1 MKKLLSPFMRL
12 MFLVIVV
19 IGFALLIVEQIIL
32 YILIPF
38 AWILFGKRPNELC
51 KISFIIWLANNKVLP
66 FFEKVGVINAF

>member
-1 MKKLLSPFMRL
+1 MKKLLSPLMRV

-19 IGFALLIVEQIIL
+19 IGFALLIVEQFIV

-38 AWILFGKRPNELC
+38 EWILFGNRSNEIY

-66 FFEKVGVINAF
+66 FFEKWL

>member
-1 MKKLLSPFMRL
+1 MKKLLSPFMRV

-38 AWILFGKRPNELC
+38 AWILFGNRSNELY
-51 KISFIIWLANNKVLP
+51 KISFIRWCANNKVLP
-66 FFEKVGVINAF
+66 FFEKWL

>member
-1 MKKLLSPFMRL
+1 MKKLLSPFMRV

-19 IGFALLIVEQIIL
+19 IGFALLIVEQLIL

-38 AWILFGKRPNELC
+38 AWILFGKRANEIY

-66 FFEKVGVINAF
+66 FFEKWL

>member
-1 MKKLLSPFMRL
+1 MKKLLSPLMRV

-38 AWILFGKRPNELC
+38 AWILFGKRSNELY
-51 KISFIIWLANNKVLP
+51 KMSFIIWLANNKVLP
-66 FFEKVGVINAF
+66 FFEKWL